1 MTEEIPREVQ
11 NTLDAIHERS
21 ESLELKLKELIG
33 YAKVTSY
40 VDGVTKIETSWKGLL
55 LLGQYLNDMD
65 DGTPAKV

>member
-11 NTLDAIHERS
+11 DTLTAIHQRS
-21 ESLELKLKELIG
+21 EDLEERLKGIIG
-33 YAKVTSY
+33 YARVTSY

-65 DGTPAKV
+65 DGTPTKV